1 MKLTNQQCEDL
12 AYFQERKETLRKKR
26 AEVKT
31 IEADVALTE
40 KHILK
45 FLTRQN
51 MSVNNGEVKV
61 SYKWQ
66 KTNGYTVGPRRFRK
80 WKVEP
85 IVETYAN
92 VSKGK

>member
-12 AYFQERKETLRKKR
+12 AYFQERKETLRKLR
-26 AEVKT
+26 AEVRT
-31 IEADVALTE
+31 VEADIALTE
-40 KHILK
+40 NHILK

-51 MSVNNGEVKV
+51 MSANNGEVIV

-66 KTNGYTVGPRRFRK
+66 NRDGYTVKSRRFRK
-80 WKVEP
+80 WKIEP